1 MDSHFIR
8 VQESGYT
15 SVKIGQKTVSFFSAN
30 VLEPGSPS
38 QRFKVNLRTHI
49 KKKSKIDSHSFE
61 MMDPDP
67 YLEYRFRRKKKNSS
81 SHVLDFVSQET
92 FNV

>member
-1 MDSHFIR
+1 MFRIRNRMDSHFIR

-15 SVKIGQKTVSFFSAN
+15 SVKIGQKTLSFFSAN

-49 KKKSKIDSHSFE
+49 KKKIQN
-61 MMDPDP
+61 
-67 YLEYRFRRKKKNSS
+67 RFAFIRDDGSGSVFRI
-81 SHVLDFVSQET
+81 QI
-92 FNV
+92 